1 MFDINFLKKAG
12 LQSDIEPCSELL
24 DKDNFKHYESKNS
37 SVQINKNNKSHWYYL
52 VVMCVFLFISYSFFL
67 INNNLGDDNSYVE
80 IDIYSFYHILS
91 DNMDV
96 IQIANMNVHDEYL
109 SADFI
114 IDGNENFYNLMSDFS
129 YLLGPSVRGSKF
141 NDNYFI
147 KFNIYKDL
155 NKKSNFSID
164 ELKKEIEDFN
174 LGLSLDLYNNKLIV
188 LLDYNNFINLVD
200 FLDKIKVLDKFQF
213 DIESIDDFE
222 LYKVL
227 IYK

>member
-1 MFDINFLKKAG
+1 M
-12 LQSDIEPCSELL
+12 
-24 DKDNFKHYESKNS
+24 
-37 SVQINKNNKSHWYYL
+37 
-52 VVMCVFLFISYSFFL
+52 
-67 INNNLGDDNSYVE
+67 INNNLNDDGSYVE
-80 IDIYSFYHILS
+80 IDVYNFYHILLE
-91 DNMDV
+91 NIDV
-96 IQIANMNVHDEYL
+96 IQITNINAHNEYL

-141 NDNYFI
+141 NGNYFI
-147 KFNIYKDL
+147 KFNIYKNS

-174 LGLSLDLYNNKLIV
+174 LGLSLDLYNDKLIM
-188 LLDYNNFINLVD
+188 LLEPGNFANLVD